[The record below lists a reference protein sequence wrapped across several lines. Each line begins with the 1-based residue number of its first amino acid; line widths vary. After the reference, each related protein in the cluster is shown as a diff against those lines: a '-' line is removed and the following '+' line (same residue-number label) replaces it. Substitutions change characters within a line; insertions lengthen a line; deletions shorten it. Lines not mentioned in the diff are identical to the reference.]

1 MYNNNIANENT
12 AVMANT
18 NTAPAMGYMNN
29 GQERQMLISQMSAN
43 GQIMNAIEGHENAI
57 EAAEEKVEKLEKKA
71 STKRAV
77 IISLLSLIIA
87 SAVSGSS
94 GILCFI
100 FLAAG
105 IAFAIVNKM
114 KAQKELNAERA
125 ALESNRQQLETLKN
139 DVSLAWLP
147 YDYRDSV
154 SFRYM
159 YGYLQNMRANNL
171 QEAINLLELE
181 KHQAVVETLTA
192 ISAQNAETA
201 AAAAKGAVGVAA
213 ATAVFSLL
221 KS

>member
-1 MYNNNIANENT
+1 MYNNNYVNENT

-18 NTAPAMGYMNN
+18 NTAAAAYMNN
-29 GQERQMLISQMSAN
+29 AQERQLLLSQMGAN

-139 DVSLAWLP
+139 DASLAWLP

-171 QEAINLLELE
+171 QEAINLFELE
-181 KHQAVVETLTA
+181 KHQAVVEAMTA

-201 AAAAKGAVGVAA
+201 ASVAKGAAGIAA

>member
-1 MYNNNIANENT
+1 MYNNNYVNENT

-18 NTAPAMGYMNN
+18 NTAAAAYMNN
-29 GQERQMLISQMSAN
+29 AQERQLLLSQMGAN

-77 IISLLSLIIA
+77 IISLISLIIA

-139 DVSLAWLP
+139 DASLAWLP
-147 YDYRDSV
+147 YSYRDSI

-171 QEAINLLELE
+171 QEAINLFELE
-181 KHQAVVETLTA
+181 KHQAVVEAMTA

-201 AAAAKGAVGVAA
+201 ASVAKGAAGIAA

>member
-1 MYNNNIANENT
+1 MYNNNYVNENT

-18 NTAPAMGYMNN
+18 NTAAAAYMNN
-29 GQERQMLISQMSAN
+29 AQERQLLLSQMGAN

-77 IISLLSLIIA
+77 IISLISLIVA

-139 DVSLAWLP
+139 DASLAWLP

-171 QEAINLLELE
+171 QEAINLFELE
-181 KHQAVVETLTA
+181 KHQAVVEAMTA

-201 AAAAKGAVGVAA
+201 ASAAKGAAGIAA

>member
-1 MYNNNIANENT
+1 MYNNNYVNENT

-18 NTAPAMGYMNN
+18 NTAAAAYMNN
-29 GQERQMLISQMSAN
+29 AQERQLLLSQMGAN

-77 IISLLSLIIA
+77 IISLISLIVA

-139 DVSLAWLP
+139 DASLAWLP

-171 QEAINLLELE
+171 QEAINLFELE
-181 KHQAVVETLTA
+181 KHQAVVEAMTA

-201 AAAAKGAVGVAA
+201 ASVAKGAAGIAA

>member
-1 MYNNNIANENT
+1 MYNNNYVNENT

-18 NTAPAMGYMNN
+18 NTAAAAYMNN
-29 GQERQMLISQMSAN
+29 AQERQLLLSQMGAN

-77 IISLLSLIIA
+77 IISLISLIIA

-139 DVSLAWLP
+139 DASLAWLP

-171 QEAINLLELE
+171 QEAINLFELE
-181 KHQAVVETLTA
+181 KHQAVVEAMTA

-201 AAAAKGAVGVAA
+201 ASAAKGAAGIAA